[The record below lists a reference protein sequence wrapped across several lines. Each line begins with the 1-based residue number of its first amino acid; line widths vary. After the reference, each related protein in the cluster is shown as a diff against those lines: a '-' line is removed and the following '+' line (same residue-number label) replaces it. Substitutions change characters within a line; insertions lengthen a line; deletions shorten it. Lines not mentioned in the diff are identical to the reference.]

1 MKKIISTVI
10 ILTLIPLVGLL
21 SYHIVYNLCIDK
33 SKIDIKIEDTEHITR
48 IDENILYNDE
58 SFYNFI
64 KPEVIKKL
72 ELYNINCDN
81 LDNCER
87 NYVEVADAIG
97 LSIFYE
103 DYEIDV
109 EYNKTTGY
117 INITLITQRSDF
129 YKW

>member
-117 INITLITQRSDF
+117 INIILITQRE
-129 YKW
+129 